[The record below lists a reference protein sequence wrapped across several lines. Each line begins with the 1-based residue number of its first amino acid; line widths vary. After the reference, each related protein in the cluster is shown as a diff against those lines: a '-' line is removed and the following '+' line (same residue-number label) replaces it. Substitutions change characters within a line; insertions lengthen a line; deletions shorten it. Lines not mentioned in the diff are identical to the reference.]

1 MAVTHTWSVNDQ
13 LQTRTQDGLSEVIFS
28 LVWQLNSEETVGT
41 GDDAVT
47 YSISSANQISLNT
60 DNLDPATFT
69 SFADL
74 TEAQV
79 VGWAKETIDANAAE
93 GEETA
98 DEAKARIE
106 TNRKGKV
113 TAQVA
118 RKTAEASGMPW
129 AAE

>member
-13 LQTRTQDGLSEVIFS
+13 LQTRTQDGLSEVVFS
-28 LVWQLNSEETVGT
+28 VVWRLSSEETVDGT
-41 GDDAVT
+41 T

-60 DNLDPATFT
+60 DNLNPDTFT

-79 VGWAKETIDANAAE
+79 VGWAKSTIDANAAE
-93 GEETA
+93 GEGVTCAEWEAGHDRNIAKQINPPTAVETA
-98 DEAKARIE
+98 
-106 TNRKGKV
+106 
-113 TAQVA
+113 
-118 RKTAEASGMPW
+118 PW

>member
-13 LQTRTQDGLSEVIFS
+13 LQTRTQDGLSEVVFS
-28 LVWQLNSEETVGT
+28 VVWNLSSEETVDGT
-41 GDDAVT
+41 T

-69 SFADL
+69 AFADL

-79 VGWAKETIDANAAE
+79 VGWAKDTIDANAAE
-93 GEETA
+93 GEGVTCAEWEAGHDRNIAKQINPPTAVETA
-98 DEAKARIE
+98 
-106 TNRKGKV
+106 
-113 TAQVA
+113 
-118 RKTAEASGMPW
+118 PW

>member
-13 LQTRTQDGLSEVIFS
+13 LQTRTQDGLSEVVFS
-28 LVWQLNSEETVGT
+28 VVWRLSSEETVDGT
-41 GDDAVT
+41 T

-79 VGWAKETIDANAAE
+79 VGWAKSTIDANAAE
-93 GEETA
+93 GEGVTCAEWEAGHDRNIAKQINPPTAVETA
-98 DEAKARIE
+98 
-106 TNRKGKV
+106 
-113 TAQVA
+113 
-118 RKTAEASGMPW
+118 PW

>member
-13 LQTRTQDGLSEVIFS
+13 LQARTQDGLSEVVFS
-28 LVWQLNSEETVGT
+28 VVWNLSSEETVDGT
-41 GDDAVT
+41 T

-79 VGWAKETIDANAAE
+79 VGWAKSTIDANAAE
-93 GEETA
+93 GEGVTCAEWEAGHDRNIAKQINPPTAVETA
-98 DEAKARIE
+98 
-106 TNRKGKV
+106 
-113 TAQVA
+113 
-118 RKTAEASGMPW
+118 PW